1 MAESLGRTLFNQ
13 ANAVNDRIDEK
24 KIDQLYKLA
33 TNKAAHE
40 ANAGNYSAK
49 VTINYREYDEDSPYF
64 DFTYDSPRLFDK
76 VIPAVVKRLNEQDIF
91 VTVNRCPDG
100 QIEHWI
106 MTLMFGKDQINK
118 KN

>member
-13 ANAVNDRIDEK
+13 ANVVNDRIDEK

-64 DFTYDSPRLFDK
+64 DFTYDSPTLLSKVVPEVISRLK
-76 VIPAVVKRLNEQDIF
+76 EQDIDAEL
-91 VTVNRCPDG
+91 VKSPKG
-100 QIEHWI
+100 EIEYWI
-106 MTLMFGKDQINK
+106 LKMNFNK
-118 KN
+118 V